1 MKTSPSADPSRY
13 RDLSNRRTF
22 LHQSASALG
31 TAVATTLLSESSRG
45 ENISTTGHHH
55 LPQAKRVI
63 YLFQSGG
70 PSQCDLFDPKPE
82 LESQRGKPLPASI
95 RGNKRITTMTSK
107 QDSLLVSPT
116 KYRFQRRGDS
126 GMEISQLLPHLAA
139 QADDLCMIRSMH
151 TEAINHDPAITFFQ
165 TGFQLAGR
173 PSIGSWISYGLGA
186 INDNLPCY
194 VALTS
199 QGGSGSQPL
208 YSRLWGS
215 GFLPTVHA
223 GVKFRNTGTPV
234 FYLDN
239 PPGINPSIRR
249 DMLDDLAI
257 LNGYRHRVIGD
268 PEIASRIGQYEM
280 AARMQM
286 SVPDLTDISEE
297 SEATLKLYGP
307 DVTKPGSFA
316 RNCLLARRLAERDV
330 RFIQLFHMGWDH
342 HSKLAQKLPHSCQ
355 TVDQATA
362 GLMIDL
368 KQRGLLQDTLIVWG
382 GEFGRTIYAQDQGG
396 NAGRDHHPYCFTTL
410 LSGAGV
416 KGGHIH
422 GATDDFGYNIAR
434 DPVHVHDLNA
444 TILHLLGI
452 HHERLTYKHQGRQY
466 RLTDVHGKI
475 IQNILS

>member
-1 MKTSPSADPSRY
+1 MIRSQSIHPLRHHDR
-13 RDLSNRRTF
+13 SNRRTF
-22 LHQSASALG
+22 LHQSAAGLG
-31 TAVATTLLSESSRG
+31 TAFAAAILSNSSLG
-45 ENISTTGHHH
+45 EDISSTGYHH
-55 LPQAKRVI
+55 PPRAKRVI

-70 PSQCDLFDPKPE
+70 PSQSDLFDPKPE
-82 LESQRGKPLPASI
+82 LEPHRGKPLPDSI

-107 QDSLLVSPT
+107 QSSLLVSPT
-116 KYRFQRRGDS
+116 QYRFERRGQS

-139 QADDLCMIRSMH
+139 QADDLCMIRSMK

-186 INDNLPCY
+186 INNNLPCY

-223 GVKFRNTGTPV
+223 GVKFRNTGSPV
-234 FYLDN
+234 FYLEN
-239 PPGINPSIRR
+239 PPGIDQAIRR
-249 DMLDDLAI
+249 DMLDDLAT
-257 LNGYRHRVIGD
+257 LNDSRHKRIGD
-268 PEIASRIGQYEM
+268 PEIKSRIGQYEM
-280 AARMQM
+280 AARMQT
-286 SVPDLTDISEE
+286 SVPELTDISGET
-297 SEATLKLYGP
+297 EATLALYGP
-307 DVTKPGSFA
+307 EVSKPGSFA
-316 RNCLLARRLAERDV
+316 KNCLLARRLAERDV

-342 HSKLAQKLPHSCQ
+342 HTKLAQKLPHSCK

-382 GEFGRTIYAQDQGG
+382 GEFGRTIYAQDQGA

-416 KGGHIH
+416 KPGHIH
-422 GATDDFGYNIAR
+422 GATDDFGYNIIR

-452 HHERLTYKHQGRQY
+452 DHEKLTYKYQGRQY
-466 RLTDVHGKI
+466 RLTDVHGEI
-475 IQNILS
+475 IQNILT